1 MMDWDYELKNGKY
14 LISMENGKKYFM
26 EVAKV
31 DSLQKQLK
39 ISEFEA
45 IEMWL
50 EDNGYLVNE
59 EQNALDMKAKGNKVK
74 LATNAEKPKAK
85 TQKERV
91 VKSNPDKEYIV
102 GVVAEFLEEIVG
114 KDNVNIENK
123 AKLITFN
130 YKGEDYKLDLVQ
142 KRKSKVEK

>member
-1 MMDWDYELKNGKY
+1 MMDWDYELKDGRY

-31 DSLQKQLK
+31 DNLQKQLK

-74 LATNAEKPKAK
+74 LTTNTEKPKAK
-85 TQKERV
+85 TQRERTQKEQPE
-91 VKSNPDKEYIV
+91 K
-102 GVVAEFLEEIVG
+102 EFLITSFHELLLALPGV
-114 KDNVNIENK
+114 DNIDCENK
-123 AKLITFN
+123 AKLITFD
-130 YKGEDYKLDLVQ
+130 YKGASYKLDLVQ

>member
-1 MMDWDYELKNGKY
+1 MMDWDYELKNGRY

-59 EQNALDMKAKGNKVK
+59 EQDALDMKAKGNKVK
-74 LATNAEKPKAK
+74 LATSTEKPKAK
-85 TQKERV
+85 TQRERTQ
-91 VKSNPDKEYIV
+91 KAQPEK
-102 GVVAEFLEEIVG
+102 EFLITNFKELLLALPGV
-114 KDNVNIENK
+114 DNITCENK
-123 AKLITFN
+123 AKLITFD
-130 YKGEDYKLDLVQ
+130 YKGASYKLDLVQ

>member
-1 MMDWDYELKNGKY
+1 MMDWDYELKNGRY
-14 LISMENGKKYFM
+14 LISMEKGKKYFM

-74 LATNAEKPKAK
+74 LTTTTEKSKAK
-85 TQKERV
+85 TQKERTQ
-91 VKSNPDKEYIV
+91 KAQPEK
-102 GVVAEFLEEIVG
+102 EFLITNFRELLLALPGVDNIVC
-114 KDNVNIENK
+114 ENK
-123 AKLITFN
+123 AKIITFD
-130 YKGEDYKLDLVQ
+130 YKGASYKLDLVQ

>member
-1 MMDWDYELKNGKY
+1 MMDWDYELKNGRY

-74 LATNAEKPKAK
+74 LATSTEKSKAK

-102 GVVAEFLEEIVG
+102 GVIAEFLEEIVG

-142 KRKSKVEK
+142 KRKSKVER

>member
-1 MMDWDYELKNGKY
+1 MDWDYELKNGRY

-50 EDNGYLVNE
+50 EDNGYLINE

-74 LATNAEKPKAK
+74 LTTSTEKPKAK
-85 TQKERV
+85 TKKEKNQKKKTE
-91 VKSNPDKEYIV
+91 KEI
-102 GVVAEFLEEIVG
+102 
-114 KDNVNIENK
+114 
-123 AKLITFN
+123 
-130 YKGEDYKLDLVQ
+130 
-142 KRKSKVEK
+142 

>member
-59 EQNALDMKAKGNKVK
+59 EQNTLDMKAKGNKVK
-74 LATNAEKPKAK
+74 LATSAEKPKAK

-102 GVVAEFLEEIVG
+102 GVIAEFLEEIVG
-114 KDNVNIENK
+114 KDNINIENK

>member
-1 MMDWDYELKNGKY
+1 MMDWDYELKNGRY

-26 EVAKV
+26 EIAKV

-74 LATNAEKPKAK
+74 LATSTEKPRAK

-142 KRKSKVEK
+142 KRKSKIEK

>member
-1 MMDWDYELKNGKY
+1 MMDWDYELKNGRY

-31 DSLQKQLK
+31 DNLQKQLK

-59 EQNALDMKAKGNKVK
+59 EQDALDMKAKGNKVK
-74 LATNAEKPKAK
+74 LATSTEKPKAK
-85 TQKERV
+85 TQKAQPE
-91 VKSNPDKEYIV
+91 K
-102 GVVAEFLEEIVG
+102 EFLITSFHELLLALPDV
-114 KDNVNIENK
+114 DNIACENK
-123 AKLITFN
+123 AKLITFD
-130 YKGEDYKLDLVQ
+130 YKGASYKLDLVQ

>member
-1 MMDWDYELKNGKY
+1 MLDWDSELKNGRY
-14 LISMENGKKYFM
+14 LISIENGKKYFM
-26 EVAKV
+26 ECAKV
-31 DSLQKQLK
+31 DNLQKQLK

-59 EQNALDMKAKGNKVK
+59 EQDALDMKAKGNKVK
-74 LATNAEKPKAK
+74 LATSTKKPKAK

-102 GVVAEFLEEIVG
+102 GVIAEFLEEIVG
-114 KDNVNIENK
+114 KDSVNIENK

-130 YKGEDYKLDLVQ
+130 YKDEDYKLDLVQ